1 MTIFAWVLFGY
12 ALLYG
17 VRYLLGARLYLT
29 CALREVAVRAIPRE
43 QIEPAELRLLTL
55 LDDELAAAGFRHLG
69 FGEISPFLSYYA
81 QALPVSVF
89 VNERIPAYALVRQH
103 ASPEYG
109 SLVEL
114 EVSTTVEGREGAR
127 PANAQPAHG
136 KASSTDAAHALDCR
150 LVTLNTLFS
159 RPFMP
164 RSLRV
169 EGYQGISVAALVERH
184 SARVAAERVSRAPL
198 EPATAEHLTAEP
210 AISEPATAQRA
221 ASDHVAAE
229 PSSLTNALTLIAA
242 SIAELRT
249 EFHEGGWVAPTTDP
263 ALDRFTLRGAFALTH
278 YSRRAFGARKT
289 TSRQPPPV
297 PSEQERFLRIEAD
310 MRAISRVADD
320 PEPAPGTPWP
330 LLTVIGVSGLLS
342 FVAMTWLWNG
352 YVAALIL
359 AAITLHEAG
368 HAVAM
373 RMLGYRDVHVFFVPL
388 LGAVTVGRSVTAT
401 VRDRLAVLLA
411 GPVPGLWLAVV
422 LLLIDQAYAPVT
434 LLRMSALALLIL
446 NGLNLLPFTPLDG
459 GRALESLTRPESVW
473 RLVVHAAS
481 ATGLLAVAAYLRD
494 PVIATI
500 GLFWAVLF
508 PRQLLAQRL
517 RRSVAAAVRDRA
529 DFPGVVRV
537 ALETMSTPRYAAWR
551 AGTRQATAR
560 TLARLFAESLATP
573 ADRRWG
579 ALVYA
584 AAWIPVAAAFLLWT
598 R

>member
-29 CALREVAVRAIPRE
+29 CALREVEVRPISRE
-43 QIEPAELRLLTL
+43 QVEPAELRLLML

-69 FGEISPFLSYYA
+69 FSQIAPFLTYYA

-103 ASPEYG
+103 AAPEYG

-114 EVSTTVEGREGAR
+114 EVSTTFGG
-127 PANAQPAHG
+127 P
-136 KASSTDAAHALDCR
+136 DCR

-159 RPFMP
+159 RPFLP

-198 EPATAEHLTAEP
+198 EPATT
-210 AISEPATAQRA
+210 
-221 ASDHVAAE
+221 DHSTLE
-229 PSSLTNALTLIAA
+229 NALTLIAT
-242 SIAELRT
+242 SIAELRR
-249 EFHEGGWVAPTTDP
+249 EFRQRGWAAPTTDP

-278 YSRRAFGARKT
+278 YSRRSFGARKT

-297 PSEQERFLRIEAD
+297 PSEQERRLRIEAD
-310 MRAISRVADD
+310 LHAISRVADN

-330 LLTVIGVSGLLS
+330 LITVIGVSGLLS
-342 FVAMTWLWNG
+342 FVAMAWLWNA

-373 RMLGYRDVHVFFVPL
+373 RLLGYRDVHVFFVPL
-388 LGAVTVGRSVTAT
+388 LGAMTVGRSVTTT

-422 LLLIDQAYAPVT
+422 LLVIDQAYAPAT

-459 GRALESLTRPESVW
+459 GRALEALTRPESVW

-481 ATGLLAVAAYLRD
+481 AAGLLAVATYLSD

-508 PRQLLAQRL
+508 PRQLLGQRL
-517 RRSVAAAVRDRA
+517 RRSVAAAVQDRA
-529 DFPGVVRV
+529 DFRGVVRV
-537 ALETMSTPRYAAWR
+537 ALETMSTPRYVAWP
-551 AGTRQATAR
+551 AGTRQVTAR
-560 TLARLFAESLATP
+560 SLARLFSESLATP

-579 ALVYA
+579 AIAYA
-584 AAWIPVAAAFLLWT
+584 AAWIPAAVALLLWT

>member
-29 CALREVAVRAIPRE
+29 CALREVEVRPIPRE
-43 QIEPAELRLLTL
+43 QVEPAELRLLML

-69 FGEISPFLSYYA
+69 FGQVAPFLTYYA

-103 ASPEYG
+103 AAPEYG

-114 EVSTTVEGREGAR
+114 EVSTTFGA
-127 PANAQPAHG
+127 P
-136 KASSTDAAHALDCR
+136 DYR

-159 RPFMP
+159 PPFQP

-169 EGYQGISVAALVERH
+169 EGYQGISVVALVERH
-184 SARVAAERVSRAPL
+184 SARVAAERVCRAPL
-198 EPATAEHLTAEP
+198 EPATTEP
-210 AISEPATAQRA
+210 AAFAHSTLER
-221 ASDHVAAE
+221 
-229 PSSLTNALTLIAA
+229 ALTLIAT

-249 EFHEGGWVAPTTDP
+249 EFRDRGWAAPTTNP
-263 ALDRFTLRGAFALTH
+263 TLDRFTLRGAFALTH
-278 YSRRAFGARKT
+278 YSRRVFGARKT
-289 TSRQPPPV
+289 TSRQPPPA
-297 PSEQERFLRIEAD
+297 PSEQERLMRIEAD
-310 MRAISRVADD
+310 LHAIVRVADNPD
-320 PEPAPGTPWP
+320 AAPGTPWP
-330 LLTVIGVSGLLS
+330 LMTVIGVSGLLS
-342 FVAMTWLWNG
+342 FVAMAWLWNA

-373 RMLGYRDVHVFFVPL
+373 RLLGYRDVHVFFVPL
-388 LGAVTVGRSVTAT
+388 LGAMTVGRSVTTT

-422 LLLIDQAYAPVT
+422 LLVIDQAYAPAT

-459 GRALESLTRPESVW
+459 GRALEALTRPESVW

-481 ATGLLAVAAYLRD
+481 AAGLLAVAAYLSD

-508 PRQLLAQRL
+508 PRQLLGQRL
-517 RRSVAAAVRDRA
+517 RRSVAAAVHDRA
-529 DFPGVVRV
+529 DFRGVARV
-537 ALETMSTPRYAAWR
+537 ALETMSTPRYVAWR
-551 AGTRQATAR
+551 ASTRQVTAR
-560 TLARLFAESLATP
+560 TLARLFSESLATP

-579 ALVYA
+579 AIAYA
-584 AAWIPVAAAFLLWT
+584 VAWIPAAVALLLWT

>member
-1 MTIFAWVLFGY
+1 MTILAWVLFGY

-17 VRYLLGARLYLT
+17 VRYLLGARVYLT
-29 CALREVAVRAIPRE
+29 CALREVEVRPIPRE
-43 QIEPAELRLLTL
+43 RLDPAELRLLTL

-69 FGEISPFLSYYA
+69 FGQIPPFLTYYA
-81 QALPVSVF
+81 QAVAVSVF

-103 ASPEYG
+103 AAPEYG
-109 SLVEL
+109 NLVEV
-114 EVSTTVEGREGAR
+114 EVATAFGAPEDGRPENVQAAPGGATQR
-127 PANAQPAHG
+127 QPANT
-136 KASSTDAAHALDCR
+136 SDLR

-159 RPFMP
+159 RPFQP

-169 EGYQGISVAALVERH
+169 EGYEGMPVAALVERH
-184 SARVAAERVSRAPL
+184 AARVAAERNRAPM
-198 EPATAEHLTAEP
+198 EP
-210 AISEPATAQRA
+210 SA
-221 ASDHVAAE
+221 AAVAAE
-229 PSSLTNALTLIAA
+229 HSYPETSTQQPSALPHSTLESALNLAAA

-249 EFHEGGWVAPTTDP
+249 EFRGRGWVAPTTDP
-263 ALDRFTLRGAFALTH
+263 TLDRFTLRGAFALTH
-278 YSRRAFGARKT
+278 YSRRVFGSRKI
-289 TSRQPPPV
+289 TSRQQQQQPT
-297 PSEQERFLRIEAD
+297 PSEQERLLRIEAD
-310 MRAISRVADD
+310 LHAISRVADN
-320 PEPAPGTPWP
+320 PESAPGTPWP
-330 LLTVIGVSGLLS
+330 LVTVIGVSGLLS
-342 FVAMTWLWNG
+342 FVAMAWLWNP

-388 LGAVTVGRSVTAT
+388 LGAMTVGRSVTTT

-411 GPVPGLWLAVV
+411 GPVPGLCLAVV
-422 LLLIDQAYAPVT
+422 LLAIDQAYAPAT

-459 GRALESLTRPESVW
+459 GRALETLTRPESVW

-481 ATGLLAVAAYLRD
+481 AVGLLAVAAYLRD

-508 PRQLLAQRL
+508 PRQLQGYRL
-517 RRSVAAAVRDRA
+517 RRSVAAAVNDRG
-529 DFPGVVRV
+529 DFQVVLRV
-537 ALETMSTPRYAAWR
+537 ALETMSTPRYATWR
-551 AGTRQATAR
+551 AGTRQVTAR
-560 TLARLFAESLATP
+560 TLARLFSESLATP

-579 ALVYA
+579 AIAYA
-584 AAWIPVAAAFLLWT
+584 AAWIPAAIAMILWT